1 MEIGNI
7 VLPNIAGEIAGA
19 IVLVGLFL
27 LWVLS
32 ALDEAEHGG

>member
-19 IVLVGLFL
+19 IVVVGLFL

-32 ALDEAEHGG
+32 ALDEAEQGG